1 MTTFVSLAVL
11 LALLT
16 LAFLT
21 RSLWLKPGASPA
33 SGQGPALAAL
43 RQQLAQ
49 LEALRA
55 AGALGEAQFAEA
67 RLALERRIVDQVMN
81 APAQV
86 VAGKPA
92 ASRGLLA
99 GLAGFVVVVAAAG
112 YALLGTPQALNSET
126 AGAAPASAETKGAH
140 PLTAAQI
147 ESMVEKLAARLKERP
162 DDADGWAMLGRS
174 YAMLER
180 HEQAVPAFK
189 QAMALRP
196 DDAVLIADYA
206 DALAVTNGR
215 KLEGEPD
222 RLIARALQID
232 PDNLKA
238 LSLAGTAAF
247 DRKDYA
253 GALLHWQKM
262 TRLAPDS
269 QFSQQIQSGI
279 DEARKL
285 SGGASAAPAA
295 PAASAAERPAAPG
308 LAASISGTVS
318 LAPALAAKTAPDDTV
333 FVFARPAEGSRMPL
347 AILRKQV
354 RDLPLK
360 FTLDDSLAMSPA
372 ARLSS
377 ASRVVVG
384 ARISK
389 LGQAVAQPGD
399 LQGLSAPTGT
409 TAQGLKIEI
418 SEVVGP

>member
-43 RQQLAQ
+43 RQQLEQ
-49 LEALRA
+49 LESLRA
-55 AGALGEAQFAEA
+55 AGTLGEAQFAEA
-67 RLALERRIVDQVMN
+67 RLGLERRIVEL
-81 APAQV
+81 V
-86 VAGKPA
+86 VNTPSQAVADKPV
-92 ASRGLLA
+92 ASRALLF

-112 YALLGTPQALNSET
+112 YALLGTPQALTTEV

-140 PLTAAQI
+140 PLTTAQI
-147 ESMVEKLAARLKERP
+147 EGMVEKLAARLKERP

-180 HEQAVPAFK
+180 HDQAVPAFK

-222 RLIARALQID
+222 RLIARALKID

-253 GALLHWQKM
+253 GALQHWQKM
-262 TRLAPDS
+262 TKLAPDS

-279 DEARKL
+279 DEARRL

-295 PAASAAERPAAPG
+295 APASAAERPAAPG
-308 LAASISGTVS
+308 LAAAISGTVS
-318 LAPALAAKTAPDDTV
+318 LAPALAAKAGPEDTV
-333 FVFARPAEGSRMPL
+333 FIFARPAEGSRMPL

-354 RDLPLK
+354 KDLPLK
-360 FTLDDSLAMSPA
+360 FTLDDSMAMSPA

-389 LGQAVAQPGD
+389 AGQAMAQPGD
-399 LQGLSAPTGT
+399 LQGLSAPMGT

>member
-1 MTTFVSLAVL
+1 MTTFVSLAAL

-21 RSLWLKPGASPA
+21 RSLWLKPGGSSA

-43 RQQLAQ
+43 RQQLEQ

-55 AGALGEAQFAEA
+55 AGTLGEAQFAEA
-67 RLALERRIVDQVMN
+67 RLALERRIVDLVVN
-81 APAQV
+81 TPAQA
-86 VAGKPA
+86 VAEKPA
-92 ASRGLLA
+92 ASRALLFGLV
-99 GLAGFVVVVAAAG
+99 GFVVVVAAAG
-112 YALLGTPQALNSET
+112 YALLGTPQALNSEV

-140 PLTAAQI
+140 PLTTAQI
-147 ESMVEKLAARLKERP
+147 EGMVEKLAARLKEQP
-162 DDADGWAMLGRS
+162 DDAEGWAMLGRS

-189 QAMALRP
+189 QAMTLRP
-196 DDAVLIADYA
+196 NDAVLIADYA

-247 DRKDYA
+247 ERKDYA

-269 QFSQQIQSGI
+269 QFSLQIQSGI

-285 SGGASAAPAA
+285 SGGAAATPAA
-295 PAASAAERPAAPG
+295 PVASAAERPGAPR
-308 LAASISGTVS
+308 LTASISGTVS
-318 LAPALAAKTAPDDTV
+318 LAPGLAAKAGPDDTV

-354 RDLPLK
+354 KDLPLK

-372 ARLSS
+372 APLSS

-389 LGQAVAQPGD
+389 LGQAIAQPGD
-399 LQGLSAPTGT
+399 LQGVSAPMGT

>member
-1 MTTFVSLAVL
+1 
-11 LALLT
+11 
-16 LAFLT
+16 
-21 RSLWLKPGASPA
+21 
-33 SGQGPALAAL
+33 
-43 RQQLAQ
+43 
-49 LEALRA
+49 
-55 AGALGEAQFAEA
+55 
-67 RLALERRIVDQVMN
+67 
-81 APAQV
+81 
-86 VAGKPA
+86 
-92 ASRGLLA
+92 
-99 GLAGFVVVVAAAG
+99 
-112 YALLGTPQALNSET
+112 
-126 AGAAPASAETKGAH
+126 
-140 PLTAAQI
+140 
-147 ESMVEKLAARLKERP
+147 
-162 DDADGWAMLGRS
+162 
-174 YAMLER
+174 
-180 HEQAVPAFK
+180 VPAFK

-222 RLIARALQID
+222 QLIARALKID

-262 TRLAPDS
+262 TKLAPDS

-279 DEARKL
+279 DEARRL

-295 PAASAAERPAAPG
+295 APASAAERPAAPG
-308 LAASISGTVS
+308 LAAAISGTVS
-318 LAPALAAKTAPDDTV
+318 LAPALAAKASPEDTV
-333 FVFARPAEGSRMPL
+333 FIFARPAEGSRMPL

-354 RDLPLK
+354 KDLPLK
-360 FTLDDSLAMSPA
+360 FTLDDSMAMSPA

-389 LGQAVAQPGD
+389 AGQAMAQPGD
-399 LQGLSAPTGT
+399 LQGLSAPMGT